1 MSGIYGV
8 TEWITRFAVINIL
21 WLLFNLPVVL
31 IIINAIYMQQQG
43 VLFFIVVLLAI
54 IAPFI
59 FFPATTAMFASV
71 RDWVLQRE
79 APSLIKNYLKYYKE
93 NYRRSLVGGI
103 ILTLIWLIW
112 GVDYYYFSTVNVI
125 LMFAFIIMG
134 VFLFVFTINFF
145 SVLAHYELKIRSL
158 LKTTLIITVGSP
170 ILLLTVAIGSG
181 IILYV
186 SFNGLLFLLL
196 FFTGSLIS
204 FISFSAFYRLYDK
217 LTQKTR
223 GT

>member
-1 MSGIYGV
+1 MSGLYGV
-8 TEWITRFAVINIL
+8 TEWITRFAVINLL
-21 WLLFNLPVVL
+21 WILFNLPVAL
-31 IIINAIYMQQQG
+31 IIINAIYVQQQG
-43 VLFFIVVLLAI
+43 ALFFIIVLLAI

-71 RDWVLQRE
+71 RDWVLQKEDR
-79 APSLIKNYLKYYKE
+79 SLIRSYWKYYKE
-93 NYRRSLVGGI
+93 NYRRSVVGGI
-103 ILTLIWLIW
+103 ILTLIWVIW

-134 VFLFVFTINFF
+134 VLLFVFTINFF
-145 SVLAHYELKIRSL
+145 SVLAHYELNIRSL

-170 ILLLTVAIGSG
+170 ILLFTVTIGSG

-217 LTQKTR
+217 LTQKTS
-223 GT
+223 GN